1 MLCCCH
7 RPLFVFYVRCW
18 AHPVQVLSSS
28 EVFFFFF
35 FCCLIFWSEFDWLI
49 DFFFPSNYYY
59 FLLSSGLPSAICSRW
74 RGLPILS
81 VESARKVSGESWK
94 NPGRIL
100 EESWKN
106 PEWVSR
112 ERESP
117 REPFRNNRV
126 GSFDQHLKGFSYER
140 WKHFRW
146 GGGGT
151 RKETASKTNSYK
163 IQKRSLKSWGDINV
177 MNVQSP
183 TIRSSRSWKTFQESG
198 GILPFPLDAEGRMAR
213 TSLPSIPASILGMGM
228 ATIDWLSTQ
237 TCLYRFDGDKEEESN
252 EAYFTGDGAPAEN
265 DIAPAQNLSFCFDG
279 NHSHSSPPFC
289 QNKDLAPS
297 HTHTLTHTHTEMHTI
312 NNEITQKKSNQV
324 EQ

>member
-1 MLCCCH
+1 MCGVE
-7 RPLFVFYVRCW
+7 RTQFRFSPPRKF
-18 AHPVQVLSSS
+18 SSS
-28 EVFFFFF
+28 SFFVVSFFDLN
-35 FCCLIFWSEFDWLI
+35 LIDWLI
-49 DFFFPSNYYY
+49 FFFLQIIIIFFYRAVYRLQYAPDEEVYRFCRLNRPVRS
-59 FLLSSGLPSAICSRW
+59 L
-74 RGLPILS
+74 
-81 VESARKVSGESWK
+81 E